1 MKANVTINFKKILG
15 LKVDKSLLEKEPKL
29 LETTKKTM
37 EILCL
42 QIKKYF
48 QDNKI
53 KVKCNFKL
61 DNEN

>member
-1 MKANVTINFKKILG
+1 MKAKIFITFKKILG

-29 LETTKKTM
+29 TETTKKTLL
-37 EILCL
+37 ILCQ

-53 KVKCNFKL
+53 KVGIECYL
-61 DNEN
+61 ENE

>member
-1 MKANVTINFKKILG
+1 MKANIIINFKKILN

-53 KVKCNFKL
+53 KVKTSFTL
-61 DNEN
+61 EQ

>member
-1 MKANVTINFKKILG
+1 MKSIITINFKKILG
-15 LKVDKSLLEKEPKL
+15 LKVDKNLLEKEPKL
-29 LETTKKTM
+29 LETTKRTM

-53 KVKCNFKL
+53 KVKTSFTL
-61 DNEN
+61 EQ